1 LKEQKV
7 NKRTILIG
15 ILITLMLISTVP
27 LYAQDDGLTDEQ
39 LTEMVVNAYA
49 NLNDLNSFTF
59 NSRQEENQVI
69 SSGVGVRRVSLVRST
84 TRNITSGR
92 LIAGESGA
100 PDNVDANLLQT
111 DTIYVNDDL
120 VNAVELTLDLRL
132 IAIDDSVYVQ
142 INDITGSFVAQLS
155 DANSVAVEE
164 SLPTGWVIL
173 AGTAAPENNI
183 LSADSLADT
192 LSILN
197 RDGEPSLSVDSLDFN
212 SLLRVSNS
220 FQITGDMILSIRV
233 AEPDVDDEYLDE
245 SEDDLIIIV
254 EIDAAKAFGSLGLEN
269 VFNADALAGDPAAM
283 LQQIIGSMTITQRIR
298 LIEQGTDPVVLY
310 PDQVVTTMTIG
321 SEDEDSETLLPVE
334 FSEDNT
340 DGTPLAL
347 SMRLESRTRYG
358 SFGTAAAI
366 TAPLNEPAS
375 E

>member
-1 LKEQKV
+1 M